1 MTRLPLLAGALL
13 LTACGAEPRA
23 VTADDPDVARIA
35 LENNAFTLDM
45 HQQLSADGGNV
56 FHSPFSMNAAL
67 SMTYAG
73 AQGTTASEMA
83 QVLHIEADAP
93 HHEPLGALIR
103 DLDGARRRAYSL
115 DVANRIWGQDSM
127 AWNADFLAL
136 NEDAYGAPTVMTDF
150 AADPEG
156 AREEINGWVKDTT
169 HDKIPELLPPGI
181 VNTDTVM
188 VLANAVYFKADWAEA
203 FDKAD
208 TSADPFHRAD
218 ESVVDVDTM
227 HGTLDITLGT
237 GEGFVA
243 AGLPYGE
250 DAEVRMW
257 VVLPNEDT
265 DLVTV
270 ESSLTAES
278 LDIALDDAV
287 PMEANVA
294 LPKLEL
300 RTKARL
306 KDALTDLG
314 MPTAFSDQA
323 DFGAMLEGS
332 PQGPTGIKIDEVV
345 HEAYVKIDE
354 EGTEAAAATAV
365 VMGRLSADPE
375 PYAFTVDRPYL
386 FLIRDELTGTVLFIG
401 RVADPSTA
409 SAE

>member
-375 PYAFTVDRPYL
+375 PYAFTVGRPYL